1 MNSAV
6 NKRFEMM
13 VWLILLMALSGI
25 KPLQAADKVWVAT
38 IHGAVSPAS
47 ADYFVRTLQRAEN
60 EQISLLVLKLDTPGG
75 LDASMRQIIKAILA
89 SKVPVATYVAPSGS
103 RAASAGT
110 YILYASHI
118 AAMAPATN
126 VGSSTPVTMRPAGM
140 PQQQEDE
147 EQSSQQS
154 SMEKKLINDAV
165 AYIRGLAELR
175 GRNADWAE
183 ETVRE
188 AVSLSATDALEQ
200 GVTDFI
206 ATDLNNLLEQLDGH
220 TVTLDAGE
228 VVLQLAN
235 TEVTEIETGW
245 RYDLLSLITDPNV
258 AYLLLMIGIY
268 GLILEFYNPGVGIA
282 GVVGVISLLLAG
294 FALHML
300 PVNYAGL
307 ALLVVGMALM
317 IGEAFS
323 PSFGILGIGGLIAFV
338 VGSIFLMDSDLPAYQ
353 ISMPLIFALAAS
365 SFAIFVF
372 VVGAALKAR
381 QSRIVSG
388 QEAII
393 GSVAEALA
401 DFQGPGRVM
410 ATGEHWLAESTQ
422 PVKRGQKLRIT
433 GIDGLILR
441 VEPDEE

>member
-1 MNSAV
+1 MNNIA
-6 NKRFEMM
+6 NKRFKMM
-13 VWLILLMALSGI
+13 FWVILLMALSGI
-25 KPLQAADKVWVAT
+25 KPVQAADEVWVAT
-38 IHGAVSPAS
+38 IDGPISPAS
-47 ADYFVRTLQRAEN
+47 ADYFVRTLARAEN
-60 EQISLLVLKLDTPGG
+60 EQINLLVLQLDTPGG

-126 VGSSTPVTMRPAGM
+126 VGSSTPVTMRPAGL
-140 PQQQEDE
+140 PQQQDDA

-154 SMEKKLINDAV
+154 SMEKKLINDAA

-200 GVTDFI
+200 GVTEFI
-206 ATDLNNLLEQLDGH
+206 ASNLDDLLTQLDGH
-220 TVTLDAGE
+220 SVTLDSGE
-228 VVLQLAN
+228 VILQLASAQ
-235 TEVTEIETGW
+235 VTEIETGW
-245 RYDLLSLITDPNV
+245 RYDFLNLITNPNV
-258 AYLLLMIGIY
+258 AYLLLMLGIY

-307 ALLVVGMALM
+307 ALLVVGIALM
-317 IGEAFS
+317 ISEAFS

-338 VGSIFLMDSDLPAYQ
+338 AGSIFLMDSELPAYQ
-353 ISMPLIFALAAS
+353 VSMPLIFALAAS

-372 VVGAALKAR
+372 VVGAAVKAWKT
-381 QSRIVSG
+381 RIVTG

-393 GSVAEALA
+393 GSLAEALV
-401 DFQGPGRVM
+401 DFQGAGRVM

-441 VEPDEE
+441 VEPNEE

>member
-13 VWLILLMALSGI
+13 FWLVLLMVLFGI

-47 ADYFVRTLQRAEN
+47 ADYFVRTLERAEN

-118 AAMAPATN
+118 SAMAPATN

-206 ATDLNNLLEQLDGH
+206 AADLDHLLMQLDGH
-220 TVTLDAGE
+220 TVTLDAGD

-235 TEVTEIETGW
+235 AEVTEIETGW

-338 VGSIFLMDSDLPAYQ
+338 AGSIFLMDSDLPAYQ
-353 ISMPLIFALAAS
+353 ISMPLIIALAAS

-401 DFQGPGRVM
+401 DFQGAGRVM

>member
-220 TVTLDAGE
+220 TVTLDAG

-245 RYDLLSLITDPNV
+245 RYDLLSC
-258 AYLLLMIGIY
+258 
-268 GLILEFYNPGVGIA
+268 
-282 GVVGVISLLLAG
+282 
-294 FALHML
+294 
-300 PVNYAGL
+300 
-307 ALLVVGMALM
+307 
-317 IGEAFS
+317 
-323 PSFGILGIGGLIAFV
+323 
-338 VGSIFLMDSDLPAYQ
+338 
-353 ISMPLIFALAAS
+353 
-365 SFAIFVF
+365 
-372 VVGAALKAR
+372 
-381 QSRIVSG
+381 
-388 QEAII
+388 
-393 GSVAEALA
+393 
-401 DFQGPGRVM
+401 
-410 ATGEHWLAESTQ
+410 
-422 PVKRGQKLRIT
+422 
-433 GIDGLILR
+433 
-441 VEPDEE
+441 